1 MHVLDFLTSG
11 MDKLVE
17 TTPTGN
23 VIHSNSARVF
33 MSWARCL
40 NGYPFTYLQR

>member
-11 MDKLVE
+11 MHKLGE

-23 VIHSNSARVF
+23 VIRSNNTRVF

-40 NGYPFTYLQR
+40 NGYPLTYLQR